1 MRTNR
6 HDGLDFATVLE
17 CAVDRTRQHSN
28 QSAGRDLAMKM
39 ARTGSLGA
47 RKLALRDRPTHK
59 KVLAV
64 KKFSWE

>member
-6 HDGLDFATVLE
+6 HAGLDYATILE
-17 CAVDRTRQHSN
+17 CAVNRTHQHTN

-39 ARTGSLGA
+39 ARAGSLGA